1 MSNRNKLR
9 EMEKITIS
17 NLTVEELWELVK
29 TARPEIA
36 SKITKTL
43 NDYGFTPWL

>member
-1 MSNRNKLR
+1 
-9 EMEKITIS
+9 METITINS
-17 NLTVEELWELVK
+17 LTVEELWELAK
-29 TARPEIA
+29 IARPEIA